1 MIRLLAVCRGGAV
14 PAEAPK
20 WQCMRPL
27 RLAGSEGSFAS
38 LLRGARTAH
47 PLVARCDLCD
57 ALHQQAD
64 QPVPPNMLLGTLR
77 GTERH

>member
-1 MIRLLAVCRGGAV
+1 MIRLLAVCAV

-20 WQCMRPL
+20 WRCMQPL
-27 RLAGSEGSFAS
+27 RLADSEGSFAS

-64 QPVPPNMLLGTLR
+64 QPVPPNMLNRGLYGVLR
-77 GTERH
+77 GT